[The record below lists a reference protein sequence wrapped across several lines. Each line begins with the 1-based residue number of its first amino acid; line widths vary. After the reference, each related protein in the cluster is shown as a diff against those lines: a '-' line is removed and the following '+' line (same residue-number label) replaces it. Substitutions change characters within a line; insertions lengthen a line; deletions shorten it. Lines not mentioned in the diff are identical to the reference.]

1 MKKKLI
7 ITVLIL
13 MLTAIL
19 FSEVPHLMNYQ
30 GILTD
35 DIGQPV
41 QNGEYEITFKVYN
54 QESGGNPVWSETQNV
69 LTNGG
74 IFHVLLG
81 SINAITVFPS
91 ENAWLGIQV
100 GVNPEMTPRK
110 RIASVGYSFKTEE
123 AVNAINAD
131 NAFFADDADHAN
143 TSSDSD
149 ALQGYNADD
158 FVLNSDYFEPI
169 TVFAHTTSVMCPPN
183 QWTTLLE
190 VDIIIPETAMIFSF
204 GTVSGAGWVDSHRM
218 LQLSIY
224 NQNYSQFYS
233 YANPFGE
240 VATANH
246 TLPSG
251 TYHIQLYGYNMNDTA
266 QAMTNISVYAFALK
280 PNSRNVFR
288 VGPFSPPPNAILP
301 NPQLIIDNENN

>member
-7 ITVLIL
+7 FIVLFFI
-13 MLTAIL
+13 LTAIL
-19 FSEVPHLMNYQ
+19 FSEVPNLMNYQ

-35 DIGQPV
+35 DTGQPV
-41 QNGEYEITFKVYN
+41 TNGEYEITFKVYN

-81 SINAITVFPS
+81 SINAIIVFPS

-110 RIASVGYSFKTEE
+110 RIASVGYSFITDE
-123 AVNAINAD
+123 AVHSINSDIAS
-131 NAFFADDADHAN
+131 FADDADHAN
-143 TSSDSD
+143 TSSNSD

-169 TVFAHTTSVMCPPN
+169 TVFAHTASVMCPAN

-190 VDIIIPETAMIFSF
+190 VDITIPETSMIFSF
-204 GTVSGAGWVDSHRM
+204 GTVEGAGWVDGWRM

-233 YANPFGE
+233 YANPFGD
-240 VATANH
+240 VATAYH
-246 TLPSG
+246 ILPGG
-251 TYHIQLYGYNMNDTA
+251 TYHIQLYGDNMTNAA
-266 QAMTNISVYAFALK
+266 QAMTNISVYGFALK
-280 PNSRNVFR
+280 PNSRSVFR

-301 NPQLIIDNENN
+301 NPR

>member
-7 ITVLIL
+7 FIVLFFI
-13 MLTAIL
+13 LTAIL
-19 FSEVPHLMNYQ
+19 FSEVPNLMNYQ

-35 DIGQPV
+35 DTGQPV
-41 QNGEYEITFKVYN
+41 TNGEYEITFKVYN

-81 SINAITVFPS
+81 SINAIIVFPS

-110 RIASVGYSFKTEE
+110 RIASVGYSFITDE
-123 AVNAINAD
+123 AVHSINSDIAS
-131 NAFFADDADHAN
+131 FADDADHAN
-143 TSSDSD
+143 TSSNSD

-169 TVFAHTTSVMCPPN
+169 TVFAHTASVMCPAN

-190 VDIIIPETAMIFSF
+190 VDITIPETSMIFSF
-204 GTVSGAGWVDSHRM
+204 GTVEGAGWVDGWRM

-233 YANPFGE
+233 YANPFGD
-240 VATANH
+240 VATAYH
-246 TLPSG
+246 ILPSG
-251 TYHIQLYGYNMNDTA
+251 TYHIQLYGDNMTNAA
-266 QAMTNISVYAFALK
+266 QAMTNISVYGFALK
-280 PNSRNVFR
+280 PNSRSVFR

-301 NPQLIIDNENN
+301 NPR